1 MSVEGEENRQ
11 KFKRTFVIF
20 IQKCFLLPT
29 TVKVA
34 SPIHKPPIFHVEN
47 IQEWDWPKHVLNF
60 LMKGTENKRK
70 GTKQSIDGCVFVLML
85 IYFHKTKFPRPFGP
99 DAPPESW
106 VAHWTKQKMLDQISR
121 EATDPLK
128 QQLKMK
134 ALQRIQKA
142 KVNPKTKKKKLKKV
156 AQRKE
161 NNHRRLMTVNLRSEL
176 LLKTQGSSTP
186 SVNAQDNTS
195 IPWEPQQQPNKE
207 PPAQQTEQQKQATKE
222 SSPRNTEPEPSINV
236 CPPKQQQQQQAQSE
250 FSPAKKQQQPRQKED
265 DMPSFSLG
273 ISPPASQPTHPSELP
288 ILQLEILTEVVVD
301 AGVTATLKFAEAT
314 FSEPTLP
321 AAEVFKTLE
330 KKIKISKELIE
341 KCYHWM
347 THVKTTKDSSNEYDT
362 IFVLKDEA
370 LYEGLRE
377 YFVSLMP
384 KEQNFMLGTH
394 GVDYTDKRTNKAYRF
409 DIEQY
414 AHQRQFLEKRKLA
427 SHPFLFVPICNGV
440 HWWLWIADVN
450 KKKFYVLDLINKVK
464 KDISESRVKLN
475 KFVMRVYDGAE
486 SLMEDG
492 LGEEAKYMPLNGQ
505 RTNYDCGIYVM
516 KWLETIDPQK
526 IKSERDINIKFGHNS
541 VDSLTR
547 ALKLVV
553 TLFNTSF
560 AWRNN
565 ILVDSKLIT
574 IYSPH
579 EYCLEEIDDF
589 RYQYGPNLLVHKM
602 NKIRDQV
609 IWESEAIRLPKSS
622 AIFSSSYCKFTYGD
636 LDSK

>member
-1 MSVEGEENRQ
+1 M
-11 KFKRTFVIF
+11 T
-20 IQKCFLLPT
+20 
-29 TVKVA
+29 
-34 SPIHKPPIFHVEN
+34 
-47 IQEWDWPKHVLNF
+47 
-60 LMKGTENKRK
+60 
-70 GTKQSIDGCVFVLML
+70 
-85 IYFHKTKFPRPFGP
+85 
-99 DAPPESW
+99 
-106 VAHWTKQKMLDQISR
+106 ISR
-121 EATDPLK
+121 
-128 QQLKMK
+128 
-134 ALQRIQKA
+134 
-142 KVNPKTKKKKLKKV
+142 N
-156 AQRKE
+156 
-161 NNHRRLMTVNLRSEL
+161 
-176 LLKTQGSSTP
+176 
-186 SVNAQDNTS
+186 
-195 IPWEPQQQPNKE
+195 
-207 PPAQQTEQQKQATKE
+207 
-222 SSPRNTEPEPSINV
+222 
-236 CPPKQQQQQQAQSE
+236 
-250 FSPAKKQQQPRQKED
+250 SPAKKQQQPRQKED

-450 KKKFYVLDLINKVK
+450 KKKFYVLDLINK
-464 KDISESRVKLN
+464 
-475 KFVMRVYDGAE
+475 MRVYDGAE

-492 LGEEAKYMPLNGQ
+492 LGEEAEYMPLNGQ

-541 VDSLTR
+541 VDSVTR
-547 ALKLVV
+547 ALK
-553 TLFNTSF
+553 
-560 AWRNN
+560 
-565 ILVDSKLIT
+565 
-574 IYSPH
+574 
-579 EYCLEEIDDF
+579 LEEIDDF